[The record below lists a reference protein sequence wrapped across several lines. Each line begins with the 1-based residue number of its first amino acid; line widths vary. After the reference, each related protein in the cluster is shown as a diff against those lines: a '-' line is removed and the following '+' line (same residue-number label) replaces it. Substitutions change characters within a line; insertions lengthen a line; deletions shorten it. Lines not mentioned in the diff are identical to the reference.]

1 MQQVQLFGFLTLGF
15 IILSVVWLPVLLR
28 KSLLSLPI
36 LAVIFGYLFF
46 LSMPAGHFFATYRV
60 AAGVLLEFV
69 LVIAVMG
76 AGLKI
81 DRPFSIRA
89 WSSTWRMLGLG
100 MPLSIAAIAACG
112 MGLLNI
118 PPAMALLVGGILAP
132 TDPVL
137 ASNVQVGPPG
147 VGEEG
152 EVRFALTSEA
162 GANDGLAYPFVTL
175 GLLLLSGG
183 TTTPGWLEHWLLVDV
198 VWKIVAAVGMGFVVG
213 RGITVVNQHIPEPF
227 RLSRSNNGLASVGV
241 ALLVY
246 GVTEAAHCYGFVAVF
261 TAACTIRNTTRNL
274 GYTRDIHS
282 SAEQIEQLVMV
293 LVLSLFGGAIAEGLI
308 FPVSLGEIGFALIV
322 LFLVRLFA
330 MLLSFIGSGRPMPV
344 RLAAG
349 FFGIRGLGSLY
360 YTIYAINQGHVEDP
374 DRLWRATGIIVLM
387 SVVIYGISA
396 DPVMNFLDRL
406 RERHE
411 ARD

>member
-1 MQQVQLFGFLTLGF
+1 
-15 IILSVVWLPVLLR
+15 
-28 KSLLSLPI
+28 
-36 LAVIFGYLFF
+36 
-46 LSMPAGHFFATYRV
+46 MPAGHFFATYRV
-60 AAGVLLEFV
+60 AAEVLLEFV
-69 LVIAVMG
+69 LVIAVLG

-81 DRPFSIRA
+81 DRPLSIRA

-112 MGLLNI
+112 MWLLSF
-118 PPAMALLVGGILAP
+118 PLAMALLVGGILAP

-175 GLLLLSGG
+175 DLLLLSGG
-183 TTTPGWLEHWLLVDV
+183 TATPEWLEHWRLVDV

-213 RGITVVNQHIPEPF
+213 RGITAVNQHIPEPF
-227 RLSRSNNGLASVGV
+227 RFSQSNNGLASVGV

-246 GVTEAAHCYGFVAVF
+246 GLTEAAHCYGFVAVF
-261 TAACTIRNTTRNL
+261 TAACTIRNTTKNL

-282 SAEQIEQLVMV
+282 SAEQLVMV

-322 LFLVRLFA
+322 LFLVRPFA
-330 MLLSFIGSGRPMPV
+330 LLLSFIRSGRPMPV

-374 DRLWRATGIIVLM
+374 DRHWRITGIIVLM

-396 DPVMNFLDRL
+396 HPVKNFLDKL
-406 RERHE
+406 RERHK